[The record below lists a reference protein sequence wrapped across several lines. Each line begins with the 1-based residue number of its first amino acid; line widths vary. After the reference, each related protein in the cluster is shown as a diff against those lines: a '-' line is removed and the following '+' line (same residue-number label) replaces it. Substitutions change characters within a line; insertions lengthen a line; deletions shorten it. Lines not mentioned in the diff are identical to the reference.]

1 MSNVNNIVEDS
12 VKIVN
17 IPLSK
22 NNIADIVIKS
32 IQKNYKIIN
41 NVSNTANNVIVNKSQ
56 QAIVRSKKNSN
67 FTQPQSVKSYESIQ
81 QTPPQNMKPM
91 AKKNIKKDSIP
102 ISPVIN
108 TVSANFS
115 TKPNVPL
122 AKSCQNI

>member
-17 IPLSK
+17 MPLSK

-32 IQKNYKIIN
+32 IQKNFKIIN
-41 NVSNTANNVIVNKSQ
+41 NISNTANNVIVNKSQ
-56 QAIVRSKKNSN
+56 QASVRTKKNST
-67 FTQPQSVKSYESIQ
+67 FTQPQSIKSYESIQ

>member
-1 MSNVNNIVEDS
+1 
-12 VKIVN
+12 
-17 IPLSK
+17 
-22 NNIADIVIKS
+22 
-32 IQKNYKIIN
+32 
-41 NVSNTANNVIVNKSQ
+41 
-56 QAIVRSKKNSN
+56 
-67 FTQPQSVKSYESIQ
+67 
-81 QTPPQNMKPM
+81 M

>member
-56 QAIVRSKKNSN
+56 QASVRSKKNSN